1 LVALVD
7 AALAE
12 EEAFVACVV
21 AVDAEEEALLAL
33 VADACA
39 WYFAEY
45 SPPATVPTVLVAQSF
60 ARIADAALSEACD
73 VAVEAL
79 AEALLAEV
87 LALDADVAAA
97 L

>member
-1 LVALVD
+1 V
-7 AALAE
+7 
-12 EEAFVACVV
+12 EAFDACVV
-21 AVDAEEEALLAL
+21 AVDAEEDAPLAL
-33 VADACA
+33 VAAACA

-45 SPPATVPTVLVAQSF
+45 SPPATVPLVLVAQSL
-60 ARIADAALSEACD
+60 ARIADAALSEAFV

-79 AEALLAEV
+79 VEALLAEV